1 MFKQLI
7 ARDIVLAPLVTRP
20 ARIAMAPIFI
30 VGGMDALIAPGPKSA
45 KVEAAGLPRATL
57 ATRANGAAM
66 MVGGMALA
74 VGPWPRLAAAG
85 LMASLVP
92 TTAVGHAF
100 WAEDTSQGRQA
111 QLLQFCKNLSML
123 GGLLLALR

>member
-1 MFKQLI
+1 MLKRFI

-20 ARIAMAPIFI
+20 ARLALAPIFI
-30 VGGMDALIAPGPKSA
+30 VGGIDALIAPGPKST
-45 KVEAAGLPRATL
+45 KVQAAGIPRPTL
-57 ATRANGAAM
+57 AIRANGAAM
-66 MVGGMALA
+66 AAGGLVLA

-92 TTAVGHAF
+92 TTVVGHAF
-100 WAEDTSQGRQA
+100 WAEDTTEGRKA
-111 QLLQFCKNLSML
+111 QLMQFAKNLGIL